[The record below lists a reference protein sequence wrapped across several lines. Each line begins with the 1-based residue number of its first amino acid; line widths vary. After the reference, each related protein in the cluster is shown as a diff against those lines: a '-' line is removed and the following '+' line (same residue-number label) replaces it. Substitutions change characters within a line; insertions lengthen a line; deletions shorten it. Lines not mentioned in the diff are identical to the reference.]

1 MSLISGRSL
10 RAVRYARDVLMNDEL
25 DQRIT
30 ELEMTVTHQERTIN
44 ELSDVITEQ
53 WEAIERLRRQI
64 SKLDATK
71 ADIDPEEEADRRPPH
86 Y

>member
-1 MSLISGRSL
+1 MWLISGRLL
-10 RAVRYARDVLMNDEL
+10 RAVRYAKDALMSDEF
-25 DQRIT
+25 DKRVT
-30 ELEMTVTHQERTIN
+30 ELEMTVTHQEQTIN

-53 WEAIERLRRQI
+53 WESIEKLRRQI

>member
-1 MSLISGRSL
+1 VSLISGRSL